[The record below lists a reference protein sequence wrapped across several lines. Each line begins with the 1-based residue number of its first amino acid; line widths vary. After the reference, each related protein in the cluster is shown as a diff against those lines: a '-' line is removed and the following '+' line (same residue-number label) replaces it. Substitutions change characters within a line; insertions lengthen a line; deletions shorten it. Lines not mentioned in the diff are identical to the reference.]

1 MSHDT
6 PPEAGQPP
14 KTGRITG
21 HWLLALVAL
30 VAICVSIVQ
39 LEHGRAGLDISEM
52 RIGTTPATLYRK
64 PGNTGEAS
72 SPLVVVAHGFA
83 GSRQLMQ
90 AYSLTLAQ
98 SGYTVLAFDFEGHGR
113 NPVPMSG
120 DVTSIDGT
128 TALLV
133 AETRRV
139 IAAGRTLPNVTGA
152 VALLGHS
159 MATDIIVRAAIAER
173 AAGTPIAGIVAI
185 SMFSGAVTAT
195 EPDRLLMISGQ
206 WEGTLRSVALDNL
219 RQLQPDAAEG
229 ESVSAGG
236 IVRRAVVAPAVEHV
250 GVLFS
255 GTALREA
262 RAWLDDAFDRKS
274 AGPIV
279 RPGLWIVLLLGGIVA
294 LLHPLSRL
302 LPRRPQPAIAIPARR
317 FWMALL
323 LPAFLVPLVGT
334 AVYVPFMPVLV
345 ADYLMAHLAVYGGLQ
360 LMLIWRLTG
369 RALSIPAILLL
380 AIWGIAVFG
389 FAMDRY
395 AASFVPNAERL
406 TIIAILCIGTIPFMV
421 ADSVLT
427 GAGSGRWWQ
436 RIAARTALLLSLAG
450 AALLDPE
457 RLMFLFIIL
466 PVLLLF
472 LLMHGLMGRWIGQR
486 SGPVSAGIG
495 LGLCLA
501 WSLGVTFP
509 LFSAG

>member
-1 MSHDT
+1 M
-6 PPEAGQPP
+6 
-14 KTGRITG
+14 
-21 HWLLALVAL
+21 
-30 VAICVSIVQ
+30 
-39 LEHGRAGLDISEM
+39 
-52 RIGTTPATLYRK
+52 
-64 PGNTGEAS
+64 
-72 SPLVVVAHGFA
+72 
-83 GSRQLMQ
+83 
-90 AYSLTLAQ
+90 
-98 SGYTVLAFDFEGHGR
+98 
-113 NPVPMSG
+113 
-120 DVTSIDGT
+120 
-128 TALLV
+128 
-133 AETRRV
+133 
-139 IAAGRTLPNVTGA
+139 
-152 VALLGHS
+152 
-159 MATDIIVRAAIAER
+159 
-173 AAGTPIAGIVAI
+173 
-185 SMFSGAVTAT
+185 
-195 EPDRLLMISGQ
+195 
-206 WEGTLRSVALDNL
+206 
-219 RQLQPDAAEG
+219 
-229 ESVSAGG
+229 
-236 IVRRAVVAPAVEHV
+236 
-250 GVLFS
+250 
-255 GTALREA
+255 
-262 RAWLDDAFDRKS
+262 
-274 AGPIV
+274 
-279 RPGLWIVLLLGGIVA
+279 LLLGGIVA

-360 LMLIWRLTG
+360 LILVWRIAG